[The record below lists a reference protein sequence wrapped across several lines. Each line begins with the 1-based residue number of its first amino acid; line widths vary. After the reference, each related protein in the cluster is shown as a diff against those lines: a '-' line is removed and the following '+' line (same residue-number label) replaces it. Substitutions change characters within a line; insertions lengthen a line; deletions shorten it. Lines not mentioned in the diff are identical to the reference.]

1 VWKFYTF
8 KQILIGKATIC
19 NSVDMRAA
27 KRKEGKMPKKM
38 PPKEKAEGRW
48 AAVGQIE
55 RGAASSPEIVVAFKS
70 TPLCAVYL

>member
-27 KRKEGKMPKKM
+27 KRKEGKMPKK
-38 PPKEKAEGRW
+38 KQTSKREGGGEMGGGW
-48 AAVGQIE
+48 
-55 RGAASSPEIVVAFKS
+55 SD
-70 TPLCAVYL
+70 